1 MRQFAVIGLGR
12 FGRKVAETLAKKGA
26 SVIAIDSNQEL
37 VDKVSDFA
45 TKAIQMDSTD
55 EKALVASGI
64 KDVDVAVIGMG
75 EDIESSVLT
84 TALLKNLDIKEIVAR
99 ACTPLHAQILKMV
112 GATRVVIPEE
122 DMGIRVAHSIL
133 SPGVLEYIELG
144 ADYTLAEIE
153 AKSKS
158 VTGRTISEL
167 DLKAK
172 YGINVLIVKRRV
184 FEVGE
189 NIEETIVKEVK
200 VLPTSDYK
208 IQEGDVLVVVGSS
221 EDIESFEK
229 HMK

>member
-12 FGRKVAETLAKKGA
+12 FGRKIAETLAKKGA
-26 SVIAIDSNQEL
+26 PVIAIDNNQEL
-37 VDKVSDFA
+37 VEKVSDFV
-45 TKAIQMDSTD
+45 TKSIQMDSTD
-55 EKALVASGI
+55 EKALLAGGI
-64 KDVDVAVIGMG
+64 KDVDVAVVSMG

-112 GATRVVIPEE
+112 GATRVVFPEE
-122 DMGIRVAHSIL
+122 DMGIRVANSIL

-153 AKSKS
+153 AKSES
-158 VTGRTISEL
+158 IGHSISEL
-167 DLKAK
+167 DLRTK
-172 YGINVLIVKRRV
+172 YGINVLIVKRKIY
-184 FEVGE
+184 EAGE
-189 NIEETIVKEVK
+189 NREEPIEKEVK

-208 IQEGDVLVVVGSS
+208 IQEGDILVVVGSS